1 MKMISFFVP
10 AALAMVAL
18 APTAALASDAK
29 NPLYFKV
36 GARILRDGGS
46 ADFAGRNGYGFGIG
60 YDLGMYNSP
69 LGNGALSAEIDWFRN
84 SGNGNR
90 LDGLGAFLNM
100 RFPIRSSAGTQ
111 NSYFGAGIGLAF
123 LRADVGGT
131 ATGTGGTGGGGG
143 GGLALTLSSRAAGD
157 PGTEGRDFSK
167 TNFAFQVFAG
177 YNFTEKTFAE
187 IGYRFSGK
195 VEGRNVDGFHLI
207 FGFRF

>member
-1 MKMISFFVP
+1 MRLTHILLSASLTV
-10 AALAMVAL
+10 AALAPGMAF
-18 APTAALASDAK
+18 AAESK

-46 ADFAGRNGYGFGIG
+46 ADFAGRNGYGLGIG
-60 YDLGMYNSP
+60 YDLGNLTSP
-69 LGNGALSAEIDWFRN
+69 VGYGAFSAEIDWFRN

-90 LDGLGAFLNM
+90 LDSLHAFLNL
-100 RFPIRSSAGTQ
+100 RIPIKSASGVST
-111 NSYFGAGIGLAF
+111 SYYGAGLGLAF

-131 ATGTGGTGGGGG
+131 ATGTGGGGGNVQN
-143 GGLALTLSSRAAGD
+143 LTLSSRAAGD

-167 TNFAFQVFAG
+167 TNFAFQIFAG
-177 YNFTEKTFAE
+177 FNFSEKTFAE

-195 VEGRNVDGFHLI
+195 VEGRNVDGLHLT

>member
-1 MKMISFFVP
+1 MRLTHFLLTASIAV
-10 AALAMVAL
+10 AALSPGFAY
-18 APTAALASDAK
+18 AAESK

-36 GARILRDGGS
+36 GARILRDGGA
-46 ADFAGRNGYGFGIG
+46 ADFARRNGFGFGVG

-90 LDGLGAFLNM
+90 LDAFSAFLNM
-100 RFPIRSSAGTQ
+100 RFPVKSSTGTQ
-111 NSYFGAGIGLAF
+111 SSYYGAGIGLAF

-131 ATGTGGTGGGGG
+131 ATGTGGTGGGGN
-143 GGLALTLSSRAAGD
+143 LNLTLSSRAAGD
-157 PGTEGRDFSK
+157 PGTEGQDFSK
-167 TNFAFQVFAG
+167 TNIAFQVFAG
-177 YNFTEKTFAE
+177 YNFNEKTFAE

-195 VEGRNVDGFHLI
+195 VEGRSVDGFHLT